1 MGPIARFSIAASALA
16 LAGCATVKVEQRFG
30 NSCEELE
37 VTTKSQAGQ
46 VVAEFERI
54 TGYNEDCGRFRLLA
68 LAAQAKQD
76 SEIGQ
81 ISSVALMTMLA
92 NENQTIRDAIKLALA
107 QNGIDEKDL
116 QLRAAQYQIPQ
127 FAQNLNTGDGRPNML
142 VYAALVDAYQG
153 NKYPDVDEALLQP
166 MIEQELQ
173 AAGTSY
179 GQIARRYQRHLEN
192 FPVDCRAST
201 PAQGQLVISCG
212 QAEAGAAPEA

>member
-1 MGPIARFSIAASALA
+1 MGPIAKFSIAASALVLSA
-16 LAGCATVKVEQRFG
+16 CATTKVEQRFG

-37 VTTKSQAGQ
+37 VTTKTQAGQ

-127 FAQNLNTGDGRPNML
+127 FAGNLQSGDGRPNML
-142 VYAALVDAYQG
+142 VYAALVDAHNG
-153 NKYPDVDEALLQP
+153 NKYPDVDKAYLQP
-166 MIEQELQ
+166 FIEDELQ
-173 AAGTSY
+173 KAGTSY
-179 GQIARRYQRHLEN
+179 GRIARAYQRHLQN
-192 FPVDCRAST
+192 FPVDCTAST

-212 QAEAGAAPEA
+212 DQPATLEASG